1 MPLTTRPPHH
11 IVFIGKSKLTGAIK
25 SLLNFN
31 VKYAIALHMKKN
43 TKQPKNYGRGKATG
57 KASGKPNHK
66 SQERQGGKEP
76 RGSGPKLPRASLY
89 GFHAVSEAWMNE
101 GRSIEALYAT
111 EAGLKT
117 FEESVDKAR
126 RAGLDRPAPQ
136 VVDKFAL
143 EKALPQGV
151 VHQGLAL
158 VCPLIEESSLQDF
171 VISAAHKK
179 SLIVMLDQ
187 VTDPHNV
194 GAILRSACVF
204 GLDGMIM
211 QRKHAPFLD
220 GVLAKTACGAVEHV
234 PVAYE
239 TNLSRSIEELQAA
252 GFFVYGLDERGDDL
266 SALSDLP
273 DKVVLVMGAEGPGLR
288 RLIKEHC
295 DPLLRLPTAGPIS
308 SLNVSNAAA
317 VSFYALK
324 SL

>member
-1 MPLTTRPPHH
+1 
-11 IVFIGKSKLTGAIK
+11 
-25 SLLNFN
+25 
-31 VKYAIALHMKKN
+31 MKKN
-43 TKQPKNYGRGKATG
+43 TKHPKKHAHAKAQFKG
-57 KASGKPNHK
+57 QQKPRNEKRNQQK
-66 SQERQGGKEP
+66 SNEP
-76 RGSGPKLPRASLY
+76 RAGGPKLPRASLY
-89 GFHAVSEAWMNE
+89 GFHAVAEAWMNE
-101 GRSIEALYAT
+101 AREIEAFYVS
-111 EAGLKT
+111 EQGLKS
-117 FEESVDKAR
+117 FEDILERAR
-126 RAGLDRPAPQ
+126 NVGLKRPSAQ
-136 VVDKFAL
+136 VVDKQSL
-143 EKALPQGV
+143 EKALPQGA

-158 VCPLIEESSLQDF
+158 VCPLIEESNVQDF
-171 VISAAHKK
+171 IIQAEHKK
-179 SLIVMLDQ
+179 SVLVMLDQ

-204 GLDGMIM
+204 GLDGMVM

-252 GFFVYGLDERGDDL
+252 GFFVYGLDERGEDL
-266 SALSDLP
+266 SKLSDLP

-288 RLIKEHC
+288 RLVKENC
-295 DPLLRLPTAGPIS
+295 DSLLRLPTAGPIS